1 MKHVI
6 NFNRLPKQEYMKP
19 QMRTVELRHQSHL
32 LLTSGQQATSTSGPL
47 NYRGSDA
54 SFDEEE
60 AR

>member
-32 LLTSGQQATSTSGPL
+32 LLTSGQQVTSTSGPL
-47 NYRGSDA
+47 NYCGSDELY
-54 SFDEEE
+54 DED

>member
-32 LLTSGQQATSTSGPL
+32 LQVSGQKVGSTSGPL